1 MKVSKRF
8 MGIGAA
14 VTVGGALAGGSATSA
29 PAGSAPSGAATAQA
43 VAASTAS
50 ALVASRPAFLHASP
64 SEAFVQR
71 SVVSVTGVQYVPYER
86 TYAGLPVVGGDFVL
100 VVDGAAQ
107 VVFSS
112 VALERPIGSLSV
124 TPALTSAAAEV
135 IAARLLLSVSQVEST
150 QLVVQ
155 ALGPTPRLAWEST
168 VDGVGAAGI
177 SRLTVDVDALT
188 GAVLRQQ
195 EHVMHGSGTAAWSGP
210 NPVALNTTLSAGTFS
225 MRDPGIVNL
234 SCQDA
239 ANNTTFSGPDDL
251 WGNGNATVRE
261 TGCVDALFGAQTEA
275 RMLSQW
281 LGRNAMDGAGGAWPI
296 RVGLNDLNAFYD
308 GTQVQIGHNTNNQ
321 WIASLDV
328 IAHEMGHGV
337 DDHTPGGIS
346 RNGTQEFIADTFG
359 ASTEWFANEPAPFDV
374 PDFTVGEQINLV
386 GTGPIRNMSNPSA
399 LGDPNCYSSAIPS
412 TEVHAAAGP
421 GNHWFY
427 LLAEGSNPTN
437 GQPTSP
443 TCNGSTVVG
452 LGMQNA
458 MRILYNAMLMKTSAS
473 SYLTYRTWTLQATK
487 NLFPGSCDQFNTV
500 RAAWDAVSVPSQ
512 PGDPTCAVAAPTY
525 EVAFQANTS
534 NLWTVGRDPH
544 GDWLLGMAAGTSPSI
559 ATLSSGGYVVA
570 FQANTGNLWTTGS
583 TGSRDWGLGMMHGT
597 SPSVTALPNGG
608 FEVAFQANTG
618 NLWTVGTDPHGDW
631 GLGMAAGTSPSITA
645 LANGSYEVAFQAN
658 TGNLW
663 TVGTDP
669 HGDWG
674 LGMAAGTSPAIAGLA
689 NGSSEVAFQAN
700 TTSLWTVGSDGHG
713 AWNLGMAAGTSPA
726 ITALPGSRYEVAFQ
740 ANTTS
745 LWTVGADGHGDWGLG
760 MLSGTSPAITSLAN
774 GSYEVAFQANTTSL
788 WTIGSDGHGAW
799 NLGMLRGTSPAI
811 TR

>member
-1 MKVSKRF
+1 
-8 MGIGAA
+8 
-14 VTVGGALAGGSATSA
+14 
-29 PAGSAPSGAATAQA
+29 
-43 VAASTAS
+43 
-50 ALVASRPAFLHASP
+50 
-64 SEAFVQR
+64 
-71 SVVSVTGVQYVPYER
+71 
-86 TYAGLPVVGGDFVL
+86 
-100 VVDGAAQ
+100 
-107 VVFSS
+107 
-112 VALERPIGSLSV
+112 
-124 TPALTSAAAEV
+124 
-135 IAARLLLSVSQVEST
+135 
-150 QLVVQ
+150 
-155 ALGPTPRLAWEST
+155 
-168 VDGVGAAGI
+168 
-177 SRLTVDVDALT
+177 
-188 GAVLRQQ
+188 
-195 EHVMHGSGTAAWSGP
+195 
-210 NPVALNTTLSAGTFS
+210 
-225 MRDPGIVNL
+225 
-234 SCQDA
+234 
-239 ANNTTFSGPDDL
+239 
-251 WGNGNATVRE
+251 
-261 TGCVDALFGAQTEA
+261 
-275 RMLSQW
+275 
-281 LGRNAMDGAGGAWPI
+281 
-296 RVGLNDLNAFYD
+296 
-308 GTQVQIGHNTNNQ
+308 
-321 WIASLDV
+321 
-328 IAHEMGHGV
+328 MGHGV

-346 RNGTQEFIADTFG
+346 GNGTQEFIADTFG

-399 LGDPNCYSSAIPS
+399 LGDPNCYSSAIPG

-437 GQPTSP
+437 GQPSSP

-452 LGMQNA
+452 LGVQNA

-473 SYLTYRTWTLQATK
+473 SYLTYRTWTLQAAK

-534 NLWTVGRDPH
+534 NLWTVGRDTH

-559 ATLSSGGYVVA
+559 ATLSGGGYVVA

-597 SPSVTALPNGG
+597 SPSVTALANGG

-631 GLGMAAGTSPSITA
+631 GLGMAAGTSPSITT

-689 NGSSEVAFQAN
+689 NGS
-700 TTSLWTVGSDGHG
+700 
-713 AWNLGMAAGTSPA
+713 
-726 ITALPGSRYEVAFQ
+726 
-740 ANTTS
+740 
-745 LWTVGADGHGDWGLG
+745 
-760 MLSGTSPAITSLAN
+760 
-774 GSYEVAFQANTTSL
+774 YEVAFQANTTSL

-799 NLGMLRGTSPAI
+799 SLGTLHGTSPAI